1 MERKTNQRTAIR
13 EAFRAAA
20 RPLGPQEV
28 LDAAQDEVPSLGIA
42 TVYRNIKALIEEG
55 WLQTVD
61 LPGEAARYELA
72 DIGHHHHFH
81 CKSCGKV
88 FDIEGCPGKL
98 QAMLP
103 EGFELDDHEI
113 VLYGRCADC
122 SA

>member
-1 MERKTNQRTAIR
+1 MERKTTQRSAIR
-13 EAFRAAA
+13 ESFSAAA
-20 RPLGPQEV
+20 RPLSPQEV
-28 LDAAQDEVPSLGIA
+28 LDAAQAEVPSLGIA

-81 CKSCGKV
+81 CRDCGKV

-103 EGFELDDHEI
+103 KGFQLDDHEI
-113 VLYGRCADC
+113 VLYGRCAEC

>member
-1 MERKTNQRTAIR
+1 MERKTNQRAAIC

-20 RPLGPQEV
+20 RPLSPQEV

-42 TVYRNIKALIEEG
+42 TVYRNIKALIQEN

-103 EGFELDDHEI
+103 EGFALDDHEI

-122 SA
+122 TG